1 MQYRFAII
9 YETLGIHENA
19 QYISL
24 DNYIKYRPEIIVI
37 VSWLQID
44 ALLTDQLY
52 IVLYI
57 HFSPHIYCLI
67 NSSNILFCLWKDYNS
82 RKMKI
87 EEEQ

>member
-24 DNYIKYRPEIIVI
+24 DNYNKYRPEIMI

-52 IVLYI
+52 IVL
-57 HFSPHIYCLI
+57 
-67 NSSNILFCLWKDYNS
+67 
-82 RKMKI
+82 
-87 EEEQ
+87 